1 MRSVLLLPLAFAAAV
16 VAITPAPPAA
26 AQPLASCRALL
37 LRFVDQG
44 CGPQVQCPQPDLV
57 AADDACRQAVEAE
70 PTNGEARLF
79 RAYTRLMRLGE
90 EDHVGPDFR
99 TSLQGVLDRFAF
111 STDGNPEQYGLT
123 ADGRSLVD
131 FTATLPQTT
140 DPSTF
145 GRGDGSISDRDPFH
159 ATHLEPGDYVLAI
172 APRHTRVDEVVLGT
186 AMYSATYTVI
196 GDEIDGY
203 ERALSGHGDYR
214 IEVTGDV
221 DVSTFEG
228 SLVSDT
234 EIYSVSVD
242 QFDLTVR
249 SAGEVVFDVLSW
261 EQEDDPP
268 DGGYRGAP
276 IDVNGDGEI
285 AFLAAEL
292 FLFHDDGSLGELDF
306 IASWHGAKGPPI
318 DLPDDAPTAGD
329 LQHSLENTWL
339 PAIEASLADL
349 AAITDKTIE
358 VEITANSAPVMALD
372 EEDWGDPPARRV
384 VDYGEVK
391 LFEAALHA
399 ARATILLASALDLEL
414 DLDSFTPIVA
424 ALRIQ
429 EEILDANAPLL
440 TFL

>member
-1 MRSVLLLPLAFAAAV
+1 MQGAANPREISVRSVLLLPLAFAAAV

-234 EIYSVSVD
+234 EIYSVAVD
-242 QFDLTVR
+242 QFNWSTTTAR
-249 SAGEVVFDVLSW
+249 SASSTSSRAGT
-261 EQEDDPP
+261 
-268 DGGYRGAP
+268 AP
-276 IDVNGDGEI
+276 
-285 AFLAAEL
+285 
-292 FLFHDDGSLGELDF
+292 
-306 IASWHGAKGPPI
+306 K
-318 DLPDDAPTAGD
+318 
-329 LQHSLENTWL
+329 
-339 PAIEASLADL
+339 
-349 AAITDKTIE
+349 
-358 VEITANSAPVMALD
+358 
-372 EEDWGDPPARRV
+372 
-384 VDYGEVK
+384 
-391 LFEAALHA
+391 
-399 ARATILLASALDLEL
+399 
-414 DLDSFTPIVA
+414 
-424 ALRIQ
+424 ALRSISPTTPPPQ
-429 EEILDANAPLL
+429 ATSSTAWRTPGSPRSRRRSP
-440 TFL
+440 TSRRSPTRRSRSRSRRTRRP